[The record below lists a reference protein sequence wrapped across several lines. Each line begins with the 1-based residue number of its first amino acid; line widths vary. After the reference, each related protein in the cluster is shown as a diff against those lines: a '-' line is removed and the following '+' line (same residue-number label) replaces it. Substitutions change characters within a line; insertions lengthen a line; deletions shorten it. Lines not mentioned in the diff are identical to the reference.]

1 MPDAPVPMTE
11 AGRALRPAEVSVWD
25 PFVRVFHW
33 SIVILV
39 ATAWITGDDL
49 ESLHV
54 AGGYAVAALLA
65 LRLVWG
71 FVGPAYARFAGFV
84 RGPRTVA
91 AYLADTVRL
100 RARRH
105 LGHNPAGAAMIVA
118 LILALVA
125 TTGSGIAMEVGWFGK
140 AHWLE
145 EVHEALATLVLVL
158 AGVHIA
164 GVVAASLLHR
174 ENLIRAMITGKKR
187 PEA

>member
-1 MPDAPVPMTE
+1 MPDAPYHE
-11 AGRALRPAEVSVWD
+11 ISADRALRPAEVAVWD

-39 ATAWITGDDL
+39 AMAWITGDDL

-54 AGGYAVAALLA
+54 AGGYALAGLLA

-71 FVGPAYARFAGFV
+71 FVGPRHARFASFV
-84 RGPRTVA
+84 RGPRAVA
-91 AYLADTVRL
+91 AYLADTVRR

-118 LILALVA
+118 LILALAA
-125 TTGSGIAMEVGWFGK
+125 TAASGIAMEAGWFGK
-140 AHWLE
+140 VRWLKE
-145 EVHEALATLVLVL
+145 IHEALATLVLVL
-158 AGVHIA
+158 AGIHVA
-164 GVVAASLLHR
+164 GVIAASLLHR

>member
-1 MPDAPVPMTE
+1 MPDAPLRMTD
-11 AGRALRPAEVSVWD
+11 AGRTSRPAEVSVWD

-39 ATAWITGDDL
+39 AMAWITGDDL
-49 ESLHV
+49 ESLHI
-54 AGGYAVAALLA
+54 AGGYAIAGLLA

-71 FVGPAYARFAGFV
+71 FVGPRYARFASFV
-84 RGPRTVA
+84 RGPRAVA

-105 LGHNPAGAAMIVA
+105 IGHNPAGAAMIVA
-118 LILALVA
+118 LILALAA
-125 TTGSGIAMEVGWFGK
+125 TAASGIAMEAGWFGK

-158 AGVHIA
+158 AGIHVA
-164 GVVAASLLHR
+164 GVIAASLFHR